1 MVDLKGNSRHLLP
14 IDDERTWT
22 HLRLNI
28 YPDGGI
34 ARLRIYGDVRPD
46 WSQYDRE
53 DFLDLLAVENGGR
66 ALVCNDEHFG
76 SMHNLNVSGRGV
88 NMGDGWETARR
99 RVPGNDWVI
108 LALGHPGTVARIEI
122 DTAHFKGNYPDRAAI
137 QAAYTSTQDLAALEK
152 ESRDWPYLLPESRLG
167 MDQQHF
173 FDKELV
179 DVGVVS
185 HVLLSIFP
193 DGGISRLRV
202 IGRLATK
209 R

>member
-1 MVDLKGNSRHLLP
+1 
-14 IDDERTWT
+14 
-22 HLRLNI
+22 
-28 YPDGGI
+28 
-34 ARLRIYGDVRPD
+34 
-46 WSQYDRE
+46 
-53 DFLDLLAVENGGR
+53 
-66 ALVCNDEHFG
+66 
-76 SMHNLNVSGRGV
+76 
-88 NMGDGWETARR
+88 
-99 RVPGNDWVI
+99 
-108 LALGHPGTVARIEI
+108 
-122 DTAHFKGNYPDRAAI
+122 
-137 QAAYTSTQDLAALEK
+137 
-152 ESRDWPYLLPESRLG
+152 